1 MTLYAFLQKQVR
13 SLFGKFENQVVK
25 IVA

>member
-13 SLFGKFENQVVK
+13 SLFGNLENQVVK
-25 IVA
+25 IIA